1 MAQEV
6 LNKIREAEDQ
16 AQEIINTAQIASRE
30 TIREATQRAEKL
42 LADNTLAVKQRTLE
56 TLEKAEKEAV
66 AAFEK
71 QKGHLNTE
79 IKKKQTEA
87 EKHIDAASAYIIGR
101 IV

>member
-42 LADNTLAVKQRTLE
+42 LADNTQAVKQRTLE
-56 TLEKAEKEAV
+56 TLEKAEKRSGGC
-66 AAFEK
+66 F
-71 QKGHLNTE
+71 
-79 IKKKQTEA
+79 
-87 EKHIDAASAYIIGR
+87 
-101 IV
+101 